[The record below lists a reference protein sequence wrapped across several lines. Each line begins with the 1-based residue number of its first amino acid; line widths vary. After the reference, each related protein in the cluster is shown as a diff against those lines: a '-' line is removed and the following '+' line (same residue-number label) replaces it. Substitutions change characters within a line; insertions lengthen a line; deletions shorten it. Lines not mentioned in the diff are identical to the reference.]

1 MLKREQGLR
10 LACKVSSVIKEIAIN
25 AWDWCEHILFE
36 LFLCVLNLDLEQ
48 CLLGELSQVKVIVLA
63 VKILFNNLLV
73 AIGRAEGQMTQQHP
87 STVLLCYRK
96 FLRVSVSFQANL
108 VELEHGSVDELH
120 SAFK

>member
-1 MLKREQGLR
+1 
-10 LACKVSSVIKEIAIN
+10 
-25 AWDWCEHILFE
+25 
-36 LFLCVLNLDLEQ
+36 
-48 CLLGELSQVKVIVLA
+48 
-63 VKILFNNLLV
+63 
-73 AIGRAEGQMTQQHP
+73 MTQQHP